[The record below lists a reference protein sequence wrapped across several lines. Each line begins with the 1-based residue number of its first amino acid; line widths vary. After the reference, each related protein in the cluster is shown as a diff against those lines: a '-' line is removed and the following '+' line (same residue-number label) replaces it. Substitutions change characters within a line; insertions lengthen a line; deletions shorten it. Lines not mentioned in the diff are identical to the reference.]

1 MHKISAEEII
11 IGALLRP
18 FSLSVLLLS
27 VSRGAHKTQL
37 DLRRSAAHPPTH
49 TAESRADTRVH
60 FSRMMQ
66 YTVLIGNCTC
76 LGHRRASTYAQ
87 GRRPI

>member
-1 MHKISAEEII
+1 M
-11 IGALLRP
+11 GP
-18 FSLSVLLLS
+18 FSLSVLLRSLS
-27 VSRGAHKTQL
+27 HGAAAAGAHKTQL
-37 DLRRSAAHPPTH
+37 DLRRSPTHPPTP
-49 TAESRADTRVH
+49 ESRADTRVMH